1 MSGPPGPAGPGAA
14 GPAPDGGG
22 ARWPRPPL
30 AVTVSLVAMS
40 VLAFVIFALPF
51 AFTTQAP
58 LVTRFRA
65 SGTFSPDGDT
75 HADRA
80 LVRVRLNDPSR
91 VTLEVRRRD
100 SGHALVRTLLGD
112 RPRAKGWLRLSW
124 DGRDDGGRPV
134 GDGAYALNLRAR
146 GGPKTRPWN
155 ASRVIVVDTR
165 PPAIRRL
172 VVRPAGPSAGGECR
186 LTLVA
191 AERATLRVRASG
203 GSAGAVGAG
212 PWRLEPGRPFRWRWD
227 GADAKGRP
235 MPAGA
240 YRLRITLT
248 DPVGN
253 RRTEARACW
262 VGHLV
267 GAAVPARP
275 APGAVVG
282 VLLRSPGGAAVP
294 AATPASLALYQRLG
308 SPGREAPFLGP
319 AVGAIAS
326 GPAGQVKLQLPAETD
341 PSQLWLVATTPAGR
355 ALIALG
361 PPAP

>member
-1 MSGPPGPAGPGAA
+1 MAYWLFSQMKTIGR
-14 GPAPDGGG
+14 
-22 ARWPRPPL
+22 RWIDANESP
-30 AVTVSLVAMS
+30 
-40 VLAFVIFALPF
+40 FALPF

-65 SGTFSPDGDT
+65 SGIFSPNGDT

-91 VTLEVRRRD
+91 VTLEVRRGRD
-100 SGHALVRTLLGD
+100 TDHALVRTLLGD
-112 RPRAKGWLRLSW
+112 RPRGPGWLRLSW
-124 DGRDDGGRPV
+124 NGRDERGRPV
-134 GDGAYALNLRAR
+134 PDGAYALNLRAR

-165 PPAIRRL
+165 PPAISRL
-172 VVRPAGPSAGGECR
+172 VVRPAGPAARGECR
-186 LTLVA
+186 LTLTA
-191 AERATLRVRASG
+191 AERATLRVRATGSG
-203 GSAGAVGAG
+203 RGATAG
-212 PWRLEPGRPFRWRWD
+212 PWRLEPGRPFRWRWE
-227 GADAKGRP
+227 GTDAAGKP
-235 MPAGA
+235 LPAGA

-253 RRTEARACW
+253 RTTEARTCW

-275 APGAVVG
+275 QPGATVG
-282 VLLRSPGGAAVP
+282 VLLRAPGGAAVP

-308 SPGREAPFLGP
+308 SPGREAPFLGS
-319 AVGAIAS
+319 AVGGIAS
-326 GPAGQVKLQLPAETD
+326 GPAGQVRLQLPAETD